1 VHSEVRLNGAASVRV
16 TGGAEMENA
25 MASAWVVRSGRYG
38 ERDQW
43 ALDHACTGGGWK
55 EVPDLSS
62 CTTRED
68 VANVARTTWPTASDA
83 LINNYTGQLSALR
96 FRVKQGDLIAMPM
109 KTTKKIALGRAS
121 GGYTYHRDE
130 SELDKRHVVPVEWIR
145 TDLPR
150 TTVKQ
155 DLLFS
160 LGSSLSVFAPS
171 KNNAVARLESLLV
184 HGVDPGTLGRAP
196 STTSAEVA
204 SEQAV
209 DEPEMSADISEVAL
223 DQITARIAEEF
234 AGHGLAALVAA
245 VLSAEGYQCTV
256 SPPGPDGGIDI
267 SAGKGPLGLDSPR
280 LLVQVKSGAQIGA
293 PVVSQLHGV
302 MSTYG
307 AEQGLLV
314 AWGGLSKPA
323 RDALKNQ
330 QMRVRVWEAS
340 DVVEVVL
347 RNYDQLS
354 SDIRTVLPLRQVWM
368 LSETTL

>member
-1 VHSEVRLNGAASVRV
+1 MVA
-16 TGGAEMENA
+16 
-25 MASAWVVRSGRYG
+25 AWVVRSGRYG
-38 ERDQW
+38 ERHQW
-43 ALDHACTGGGWK
+43 ALDHACSGGGWK

-62 CTTRED
+62 CVTRED
-68 VANVARTTWPTASDA
+68 VAKVARATWPASSDA
-83 LINNYTGQLSALR
+83 LINNYTGQLWALR
-96 FRVKQGDLIAMPM
+96 SRIKKDDLIAMPLR
-109 KTTKKIALGRAS
+109 TTKKIALGRVS
-121 GGYTYHRDE
+121 GEYTYRRDDPE
-130 SELDKRHVVPVEWIR
+130 PDKRHVVPVEWIR

-150 TTVKQ
+150 TVVKQ
-155 DLLFS
+155 DLLFT

-171 KNNAVARLESLLV
+171 KNNAVARLESLLA
-184 HGVDPGTLGRAP
+184 HGSDPGTLGTAP
-196 STTSAEVA
+196 SSPSAEIA
-204 SEQAV
+204 NEQAV
-209 DEPEMSADISEVAL
+209 DEPEMSADIGEVAL

-245 VLSAEGYQCTV
+245 VLGAEGYQCNV

-307 AEQGLLV
+307 ADQGLLV

-340 DVVEVVL
+340 DVVDAVL
-347 RNYDQLS
+347 RNYDQLPP
-354 SDIRTVLPLRQVWM
+354 DVRTVLPLRQVWM
-368 LSETTL
+368 VSDTTP